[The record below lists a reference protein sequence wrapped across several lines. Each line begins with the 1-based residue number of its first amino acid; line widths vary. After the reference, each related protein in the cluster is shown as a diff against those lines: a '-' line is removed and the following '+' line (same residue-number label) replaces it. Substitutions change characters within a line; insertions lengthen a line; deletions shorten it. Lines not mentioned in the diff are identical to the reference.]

1 MILFDLQKALDTLY
15 HDLLLDKM
23 KYLGFTSKTKDWFD
37 FDLKKRNIIVS
48 LEKTLLEKGIL
59 NCGVPQGSILDSI
72 LRQHWRI
79 DTFGFTQIRLYFIA
93 TKMSSS
99 LKEI

>member
-1 MILFDLQKALDTLY
+1 MMLFDLQKALDTLY

-59 NCGVPQGSILDSI
+59 NCGVPQGSILASI
-72 LRQHWRI
+72 LRQH
-79 DTFGFTQIRLYFIA
+79 
-93 TKMSSS
+93 
-99 LKEI
+99 

>member
-59 NCGVPQGSILDSI
+59 NCGVPQGSILGPI
-72 LRQHWRI
+72 LLLVEVN
-79 DTFGFTQIRLYFIA
+79 DMKTA
-93 TKMSSS
+93 
-99 LKEI
+99 LKNCDL